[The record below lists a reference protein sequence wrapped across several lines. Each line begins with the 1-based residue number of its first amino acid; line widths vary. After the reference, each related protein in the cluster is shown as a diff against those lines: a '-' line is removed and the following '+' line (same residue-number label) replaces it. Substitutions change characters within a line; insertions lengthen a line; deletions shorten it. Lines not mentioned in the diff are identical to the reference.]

1 MRTREIVNE
10 INSLLNQSTYLYA
23 QYAQENRISYVEMM
37 VLYALLNTDAPL
49 TQIELG
55 AYYVISKQ
63 SINSAVKNTK
73 QKASSLLFKM
83 KKIKDKRQKY
93 LKLTSS
99 GEKYAHSVLD
109 KMMKIEDEVTAIL
122 GDKNKAI
129 IDVLEMYNMLFEK
142 RLNKKDQ

>member
-63 SINSAVKNTK
+63 SINSAVKKYKTEGFILTVK
-73 QKASSLLFKM
+73 DE
-83 KKIKDKRQKY
+83 KDKRQKY

-109 KMMKIEDEVTAIL
+109 KMMKIEDEVTAIS

-129 IDVLEMYNMLFEK
+129 IDGLEMYNMLFEK

>member
-10 INSLLNQSTYLYA
+10 INSLLNQSTYL
-23 QYAQENRISYVEMM
+23 YAQENRISYVEMM

-63 SINSAVKNTK
+63 SINSAVKKNTK

-83 KKIKDKRQKY
+83 KKIKDK
-93 LKLTSS
+93 S
-99 GEKYAHSVLD
+99 
-109 KMMKIEDEVTAIL
+109 I
-122 GDKNKAI
+122 
-129 IDVLEMYNMLFEK
+129 
-142 RLNKKDQ
+142 

>member
-1 MRTREIVNE
+1 
-10 INSLLNQSTYLYA
+10 
-23 QYAQENRISYVEMM
+23 MM

-63 SINSAVKNTK
+63 SINSAVKKYKTEVFILTV
-73 QKASSLLFKM
+73 QDE
-83 KKIKDKRQKY
+83 KDKRQKY

-129 IDVLEMYNMLFEK
+129 IDGLEMYNMLLEK
-142 RLNKKDQ
+142 RPNKKDQ